1 MIFSRYVCIPLTE
14 VWSTPTPGLATQSG
28 RDEPAWEPQELPL
41 SPLPSWI
48 WGYLVLLSTKLF
60 PPLTLPHGQD
70 EARRGTGRGEVGKAD
85 PVSLPFPEPPASTQ
99 TCWPYSEIWACP
111 GGLRGPEPLPQLWTS
126 GHLEDLDKFLLSGSL
141 SPIRGPREETHDCSE
156 TSHLLD
162 PFEPAFSSSLMPSRT
177 ESSSLTPLLS
187 PAALGVQARSPL
199 TATELTSQARRP
211 RVSVPT
217 RGLGFHL
224 GFREGAEAGTGTP
237 TLFSPHTNVSCL
249 HCSKNL

>member
-14 VWSTPTPGLATQSG
+14 VWSTPTPGLAATQSG

-111 GGLRGPEPLPQLWTS
+111 GGLRDLNPYPSS
-126 GHLEDLDKFLLSGSL
+126 GHLD
-141 SPIRGPREETHDCSE
+141 IWRIWTN
-156 TSHLLD
+156 
-162 PFEPAFSSSLMPSRT
+162 SSSLAPSLPSEDR
-177 ESSSLTPLLS
+177 E
-187 PAALGVQARSPL
+187 
-199 TATELTSQARRP
+199 RRP
-211 RVSVPT
+211 TTAQKLPISWIPLNLPSPPLSCHP
-217 RGLGFHL
+217 GLSL
-224 GFREGAEAGTGTP
+224 P
-237 TLFSPHTNVSCL
+237 L
-249 HCSKNL
+249 